1 MEIKGKIRR
10 IRGKKIP
17 YFAYYV
23 QNKENKKS
31 YFVSLRYYKR
41 KI

>member
-1 MEIKGKIRR
+1 MGIKGKVRR
-10 IRGKKIP
+10 IRGKKFP

-23 QNKENKKS
+23 QNKENKNS